1 LSGDPAY
8 LVGRQRA
15 IALPLATVLRQRWRL
30 PLMLQ
35 APRRSKIDESAYF
48 ADGAD
53 LSDNTVALMRQ
64 LEGRIKLYRDAIGR
78 SQAVLDGL
86 RLQAVAL
93 EQRLQA
99 VGETL
104 AEARHDV
111 SVTRALIA
119 EEEARLAAINDRRA
133 QVLREHV
140 HFIAYQR
147 PREAELIVQAPL
159 RQLDPG
165 LLEAPVPACLR
176 MHQAAPDELAEL
188 LAVVRE
194 APARWFAAVPALL
207 EQLAKP
213 DEGAGG
219 GGEEGA
225 GARGAGYRRSPRSSR
240 CRPRRAPEPG
250 PCGPS
255 R

>member
-1 LSGDPAY
+1 
-8 LVGRQRA
+8 
-15 IALPLATVLRQRWRL
+15 
-30 PLMLQ
+30 
-35 APRRSKIDESAYF
+35 
-48 ADGAD
+48 
-53 LSDNTVALMRQ
+53 MRQ
-64 LEGRIKLYRDAIGR
+64 LEGRIKLYRDAVGR

-86 RLQAVAL
+86 RMQAVAL

-133 QVLREHV
+133 QILRDHV

-165 LLEAPVPACLR
+165 LLEAPVPACLKA
-176 MHQAAPDELAEL
+176 HQEAPDELADL

-194 APARWFAAVPALL
+194 APARWFVALPALL
-207 EQLAKP
+207 DRLDRVDLLLKTMQSAQLRSQIMGLRVAAQPAATTARGVAAAIGALQRRQLAV
-213 DEGAGG
+213 GAAT
-219 GGEEGA
+219 A
-225 GARGAGYRRSPRSSR
+225 GRRQRASTR
-240 CRPRRAPEPG
+240 C
-250 PCGPS
+250 
-255 R
+255 